1 MDWKEHSY
9 KYKIVAWSGN
19 RWDIQVL
26 ICVFFLLGGS
36 KEEKSTGA
44 VEAMVMMGLGGSGV
58 SLFLVSQI
66 VHVSKR

>member
-26 ICVFFLLGGS
+26 ICVFFCRGS
-36 KEEKSTGA
+36 KEEKSIGA

-58 SLFLVSQI
+58 SLSLVSQI

>member
-26 ICVFFLLGGS
+26 ICVFFCRGFQRREINRCCGSNGDDGFGGKWGQPFFS
-36 KEEKSTGA
+36 
-44 VEAMVMMGLGGSGV
+44 V
-58 SLFLVSQI
+58 SDCTCF
-66 VHVSKR
+66 KR